1 MRDET
6 ETLRQARESL
16 VRKRRAMAEQ
26 MIPAGAAVTHFAP
39 AFVELQGAI
48 EAIDRAIADEE
59 SLPTGYAAADTPS
72 IGLVSVDG
80 ATVDRDFDP
89 A

>member
-1 MRDET
+1 MRDEV
-6 ETLRQARESL
+6 ESLRLARESL
-16 VRKRRAMAEQ
+16 VRKRRAMVEQ
-26 MIPAGAAVTHFAP
+26 MIPAGAAVAHFAP

-48 EAIDRAIADEE
+48 EAIDRALADEE
-59 SLPTGYAAADTPS
+59 ALPAGYAAPDTPS
-72 IGLVSVDG
+72 IGLVAVDG

>member
-1 MRDET
+1 MRDDIDS
-6 ETLRQARESL
+6 LKQARESL

-26 MIPAGAAVTHFAP
+26 MIPAGAVASHFAP

-59 SLPTGYAAADTPS
+59 ALPAGYAAIDTPS
-72 IGLVSVDG
+72 IGLVAVDG